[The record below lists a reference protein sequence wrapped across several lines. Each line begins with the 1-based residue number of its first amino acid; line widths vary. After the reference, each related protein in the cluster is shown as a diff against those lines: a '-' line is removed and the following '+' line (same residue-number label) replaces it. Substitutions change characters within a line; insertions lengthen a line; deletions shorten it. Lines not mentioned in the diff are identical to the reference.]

1 MLIRRAEH
9 MDGAPMAMEGAAGV
23 EMRMMVG
30 RDDGAP
36 NFAMRHF
43 TVAPGGHSPRHQ
55 HNYEHEVYVLE
66 GQAKVE
72 QNGEFHD
79 LQAGDV
85 VFVEPNTV
93 HQFVNTGAAP
103 FKFLCLVPVT
113 FDCGADEPAP
123 TPGS

>member
-1 MLIRRAEH
+1 MLIRRAER
-9 MDGAPMAMEGAAGV
+9 MDGAPMAMDGAAGV

-55 HNYEHEVYVLE
+55 HNYEHEVFVLE

-72 QNGEFHD
+72 QDGEFCD
-79 LQAGDV
+79 LEAGDV

-93 HQFVNTGAAP
+93 HQFVNTGDAP
-103 FKFLCLVPVT
+103 FKFLCLVPVS
-113 FDCGADEPAP
+113 FDCGADDPAP

>member
-1 MLIRRAEH
+1 MLIRHAER

-23 EMRMMVG
+23 EMRMLVG

-43 TVAPGGHSPRHQ
+43 SVAPGGHSPRHQ

-66 GQAKVE
+66 GRARVE
-72 QNGEFHD
+72 QDDEFRD
-79 LQAGDV
+79 LESGDV

-93 HQFVNTGAAP
+93 HQFVNTGDTA
-103 FKFLCLVPVT
+103 FKFLCLVPVS

>member
-1 MLIRRAEH
+1 MLIRRA
-9 MDGAPMAMEGAAGV
+9 DQISGVPMKMEGASGV

-43 TVAPGGHSPRHQ
+43 TVEPGGHSPRHQ

-66 GQAKVE
+66 GDARVE
-72 QNGEFHD
+72 HDGEIHD
-79 LQAGDV
+79 ISAGDI
-85 VFVEPNTV
+85 VFIEPNV
-93 HQFVNTGAAP
+93 LHQFTNIGQSD
-103 FKFLCLVPVT
+103 FKFLCLVPVS
-113 FDCGADEPAP
+113 FDCGSDEPAR